1 MDTSN
6 TTPIRAIMPER
17 FTRLIA
23 AKSKEILGKS
33 PDTSR
38 ISDIVSQEIHTSKY
52 WIAVEAVALETDSK
66 AYKARMK
73 FLTEQ
78 AQVAA

>member
-6 TTPIRAIMPER
+6 TTPIREIMPER

-23 AKSKEILGKS
+23 AKAKQLLGKA

-38 ISDIVSQEIHTSKY
+38 ISDIVSQEAHTSKY
-52 WIAVEAVALETDSK
+52 WVAVEAVALETDSK

-73 FLTEQ
+73 FLTDQ
-78 AQVAA
+78 TQLAA